1 MRAARALILS
11 TVRGLSILGAT
22 LDADELLVSAA
33 ACLASRAA
41 GGEPSAFVPVAL
53 GPESGAALAVLAEAT
68 GRPEHGLAVDRL
80 ETAAAPLVA
89 ARHAGIELDPP
100 RLLERA
106 LAAAGGDLLVSALA
120 GGLLAPLTARYSV
133 RDLARD
139 LGAPV
144 VLTTRAGRNALGHGR
159 LAVEAARG
167 AGLHV
172 SALVLSGWPEAPGRV
187 LSDERA
193 LLADLCAIEVHSL
206 PATARDVHQ
215 LSEAV
220 RGWPLEA
227 WLEPVP
233 SAQQEDGV
241 ALGPVPSAQQ
251 GDGVALEPYREWEER
266 ALGDPRST
274 RRPDLMAALHEIV
287 AAEGPLTATRALT
300 LYNRASGGRKL
311 TGAVR
316 VPLASALD
324 WLARERRIVLVP
336 ESEIP
341 WQGDDLLR
349 LPDMPAV
356 RPRTLGSRTLDE
368 VPLDEIADLVTRL
381 RASRGVAEP
390 TQLKRAVLRSYGLM
404 RLTTRADDYLGL
416 AIDLAA

>member
-1 MRAARALILS
+1 M
-11 TVRGLSILGAT
+11 RGLSILGAT
-22 LDADELLVSAA
+22 LDADELLVCAA

-41 GGEPSAFVPVAL
+41 GGHPSAFVPVAL
-53 GPESGAALAVLAEAT
+53 GTEAGPALAALAGAT
-68 GRPEHGLAVDRL
+68 GQPEHALVGDRL
-80 ETAAAPLVA
+80 ETSAAPLVG

-106 LAAAGGDLLVSALA
+106 AAAADGDLLVAALA
-120 GGLLAPLTARYSV
+120 GGLLAPLTPRYSV

-139 LGAPV
+139 FGAPV
-144 VLTTRAGRNALGHGR
+144 VVTTRAGRDSLGHGR
-159 LAVEAARG
+159 LAVEAALG

-187 LSDERA
+187 LGDERA
-193 LLADLCAIEVHSL
+193 LLAELTGIEVHAL
-206 PATARDVHQ
+206 PATARDGERVT
-215 LSEAV
+215 EAV

-233 SAQQEDGV
+233 GAPEGDGV
-241 ALGPVPSAQQ
+241 A
-251 GDGVALEPYREWEER
+251 VALEPYREWEQRE
-266 ALGDPRST
+266 LGDPRST
-274 RRPDLMAALHEIV
+274 RRPELMAALQEIV

-349 LPDMPAV
+349 LPDTPAV
-356 RPRTLGSRTLDE
+356 RPRALGSRTLDE

-381 RASRGVAEP
+381 RARRGVAEP
-390 TQLKRAVLRSYGLM
+390 TELKRAVLRSYGLM
-404 RLTTRADDYLGL
+404 RLTSRADEYLGL
-416 AIDLAA
+416 AIDLAT

>member
-1 MRAARALILS
+1 M
-11 TVRGLSILGAT
+11 RGLSILGAT
-22 LDADELLVSAA
+22 LDADELLVCTA

-41 GGEPSAFVPVAL
+41 GGQPSAFVPVTL
-53 GPESGAALAVLAEAT
+53 GQESGPALAALAAVTGQPQHVLV
-68 GRPEHGLAVDRL
+68 GDRL
-80 ETAAAPLVA
+80 EASASPLVS
-89 ARHAGIELDPP
+89 ARHAGVELDPP

-106 LAAAGGDLLVSALA
+106 ASAAHGDLLVAALA
-120 GGLLAPLTARYSV
+120 GGLLAPLTPRYSV

-139 LGAPV
+139 FGAPV
-144 VLTTRAGRNALGHGR
+144 VVTTRAGRDSLGHGR

-172 SALVLSGWPEAPGRV
+172 SAVVLSGWPEAPGQV
-187 LSDERA
+187 LCDERS
-193 LLADLCAIEVHSL
+193 LLAELVGTEVHAL
-206 PATARDVHQ
+206 PARALDVE
-215 LSEAV
+215 LATEAG

-227 WLEPVP
+227 WLEPAP
-233 SAQQEDGV
+233 GPPADDGAPI
-241 ALGPVPSAQQ
+241 AL
-251 GDGVALEPYREWEER
+251 DPYREWEARE
-266 ALGDPRST
+266 LGDPRST
-274 RRPDLMAALHEIV
+274 RRPELMAALLEIV

-300 LYNRASGGRKL
+300 IYNRASGGRKL

-324 WLARERRIVLVP
+324 WLARERRIVLVA

-349 LPDMPAV
+349 LPDTPQV

-381 RASRGVAEP
+381 RATRGLGEP
-390 TQLKRAVLRSYGLM
+390 LELKRAVLDAYGLM
-404 RLTTRADDYLGL
+404 RLTSRADEYLGL
-416 AIDLAA
+416 AIDVAGD